1 MASTRLKIFESAD
14 AKDNND
20 EMLRDFMKFTSSSQ
34 EPEEKKEKSSN
45 RLQDR
50 RATMAVLKDAHN
62 KTRTNGEFINLEK
75 QFKVK
80 FAGRIKFISYNFIN
94 DFDLDAS
101 NDDKLMKKLSMRR
114 DTMAVI
120 QTRRDSMI
128 AQDRRRSSV
137 AFSRG
142 TSFSASS
149 GRGSLFPSYDNG
161 YDNNGYEDDF
171 SPSPRGRSRNVAWV
185 QDNEDE
191 TGSQESS
198 L

>member
-1 MASTRLKIFESAD
+1 MRCSQTLCQYVASTRLKIFESAD

-80 FAGRIKFISYNFIN
+80 FA
-94 DFDLDAS
+94 DAS
-101 NDDKLMKKLSMRR
+101 NDEKLMKKLSMRR

-161 YDNNGYEDDF
+161 YEDDF

-191 TGSQESS
+191 TRSQE
-198 L
+198 

>member
-34 EPEEKKEKSSN
+34 EPEEKKENSSN

-80 FAGRIKFISYNFIN
+80 FAGRIQFIY
-94 DFDLDAS
+94 
-101 NDDKLMKKLSMRR
+101 
-114 DTMAVI
+114 
-120 QTRRDSMI
+120 DSFACHNLI
-128 AQDRRRSSV
+128 FALPLPV
-137 AFSRG
+137 C
-142 TSFSASS
+142 
-149 GRGSLFPSYDNG
+149 
-161 YDNNGYEDDF
+161 
-171 SPSPRGRSRNVAWV
+171 
-185 QDNEDE
+185 
-191 TGSQESS
+191 SS
-198 L
+198 LGLIEMKSLKACCLLILS